1 MIQAEVDKNLAV
13 TLFYDGGCPMCDA
26 EITLYKKMD
35 TTQCMRFIDVT
46 DPSAELPLDLDK
58 KTALSRF
65 HVLTRDGR
73 VLSGVL
79 AFSEVWKQ
87 LPRWRWA
94 GFVASQPVIRE
105 ILEVGYK
112 IFLKYFRP
120 FMARFIR
127 NRRNGVTSTST
138 TQ

>member
-1 MIQAEVDKNLAV
+1 MTQTEVNKNPAV

-35 TTQCMRFIDVT
+35 TTQCMRFIDIT
-46 DPSAELPLDLDK
+46 DPSADLPLDLDK

-65 HVLTRDGR
+65 HVLTCDER

-105 ILEVGYK
+105 MLEVGYK
-112 IFLKYFRP
+112 VFLRYCRP
-120 FMARFIR
+120 FMAHFIR
-127 NRRNGVTSTST
+127 SLRKGVNPTSTS
-138 TQ
+138 Q